1 MLNLAKFFL
10 GAFTTLAGW
19 FTGMFSRKT
28 AIALAV
34 TTVIIGMTAAL
45 SIALKGAIAA
55 LQVYATPVV
64 PASFFIGFGAL
75 CPDNADVCLT
85 AMFSARVT
93 LWAYNFNKD
102 ILKMYLG
109 GI

>member
-1 MLNLAKFFL
+1 MFNLAKFFL
-10 GAFTTLAGW
+10 GAFTTIAGW
-19 FTGMFSRKT
+19 FMGLFSRKT

-45 SIALKGAIAA
+45 SLALKAAIAT

-64 PASFFIGFGAL
+64 PAAFFAGFGPL
-75 CPDNADVCLT
+75 MPENTDVCLT

-93 LWAYNFNKD
+93 VWAYNFNKD
-102 ILKMYLG
+102 LLKMYLG